1 MLCPFRLVELKI
13 FLKWKIP
20 GAVKWVTSMRF
31 ETLAFIPDVD
41 FAALIITDKI
51 HLYIP
56 AICNLYSIEIYIQ
69 WKFIINRN
77 GCS

>member
-1 MLCPFRLVELKI
+1 MTCPFRLVELEI
-13 FLKWKIP
+13 FLKWKML
-20 GAVKWVTSMRF
+20 GTVTWVTSMHF

-41 FAALIITDKI
+41 FAVLIITDKI

-56 AICNLYSIEIYIQ
+56 TICNLYSMEIYIQ

-77 GCS
+77 ACS